1 MTRNYYRTGNYKPD
15 RSTCGSVIYNY
26 DFDGYVSMVDM
37 AERIISDWKFDER
50 CRKLA
55 NNNIKKGVKQLHM
68 ENMENMIEFIS
79 GTRTATV
86 TFTNQKH
93 INRIKKIYEERK
105 DDFKYFKENT
115 DGSVCAKIPLKWIKI
130 NAGSKTGRVM
140 TEEQKEAARIRL
152 QKARENKNKNK

>member
-1 MTRNYYRTGNYKPD
+1 
-15 RSTCGSVIYNY
+15 
-26 DFDGYVSMVDM
+26 MV
-37 AERIISDWKFDER
+37 
-50 CRKLA
+50 
-55 NNNIKKGVKQLHM
+55 
-68 ENMENMIEFIS
+68 EFIS

-152 QKARENKNKNK
+152 ANARKKMGKK

>member
-1 MTRNYYRTGNYKPD
+1 
-15 RSTCGSVIYNY
+15 
-26 DFDGYVSMVDM
+26 
-37 AERIISDWKFDER
+37 
-50 CRKLA
+50 
-55 NNNIKKGVKQLHM
+55 
-68 ENMENMIEFIS
+68 MIEFIS

-105 DDFKYFKENT
+105 DDFKYFIENP

-130 NAGSKTGRVM
+130 NPGSKTGRIM

>member
-1 MTRNYYRTGNYKPD
+1 
-15 RSTCGSVIYNY
+15 
-26 DFDGYVSMVDM
+26 
-37 AERIISDWKFDER
+37 
-50 CRKLA
+50 
-55 NNNIKKGVKQLHM
+55 M

-152 QKARENKNKNK
+152 ANARKKMSKK